1 MHRIDRL
8 ELLDTL
14 AEVRREAGLLLNAST
29 HVERLASLRRISF
42 LLAYM
47 GEHLEMLSAPACARC
62 VHEAVAE
69 KEPG

>member
-14 AEVRREAGLLLNAST
+14 AEVRREAGLLLNAAT

-47 GEHLEMLSAPACARC
+47 GEHLEMLNAPACARC
-62 VHEAVAE
+62 VHETVAE